1 MAYILLV
8 LVITIATVIIARFY
22 LRESVKI
29 SPGGQWQIGLQL
41 VAWHG
46 EDFSCL
52 LASYIV
58 L

>member
-8 LVITIATVIIARFY
+8 LVVTVVTVIIARFY
-22 LRESVKI
+22 LKRSVEI
-29 SPGGQWQIGLQL
+29 SLDKQWQIDLQL
-41 VAWHG
+41 VTWHE

>member
-1 MAYILLV
+1 MAYVLLV
-8 LVITIATVIIARFY
+8 LVVTVVIVIIARFY
-22 LRESVKI
+22 LRGSVEI
-29 SPGGQWQIGLQL
+29 SPGGQWQIDLQL

>member
-8 LVITIATVIIARFY
+8 LVVTVVIVIIARFY
-22 LRESVKI
+22 LRGSVEI
-29 SPGGQWQIGLQL
+29 SLDGQWQIGLQL

>member
-1 MAYILLV
+1 MAYVLLV
-8 LVITIATVIIARFY
+8 LVVTVVTVMITRFY
-22 LRESVKI
+22 LRGSVEI